1 MYFKKINLL
10 LNLNLNFL
18 DNYNKRYFEFNYTN
32 YNFRLDLVNHKLLI
46 INEKRKKLLNLSI
59 I

>member
-18 DNYNKRYFEFNYTN
+18 DNYNKIFEFNYTN
-32 YNFRLDLVNHKLLI
+32 YNFRLDLVNH
-46 INEKRKKLLNLSI
+46 NY
-59 I
+59 